1 MKKLIGILGILLLT
15 INGLQAQLCY
25 DVMQV
30 DKEIKVKYK
39 WKENKS
45 GEKEL
50 RIKFKTTANS
60 DLNTDL
66 ELGFYHNGILEE
78 RAQINDCLKRFFWND
93 WFRPIHLIQ
102 FETLTKEQIESD
114 QFKVEILEL
123 KTEEVEKCKETDD

>member
-15 INGLQAQLCY
+15 INGLQAQMCY
-25 DVMQV
+25 DVMQE
-30 DKEIKVKYK
+30 DEDIKVKYK

-50 RIKFKTTANS
+50 HIKFKTTAKS

-102 FETLTKEQIESD
+102 FENLTKEQIESD
-114 QFKVEILEL
+114 QFKLEVL
-123 KTEEVEKCKETDD
+123 KLKKEEVEKCNETDD

>member
-15 INGLQAQLCY
+15 ISGLQAQICY
-25 DVMQV
+25 DVMQA
-30 DKEIKVKYK
+30 DKDIKVKYK

-50 RIKFKTTANS
+50 RIKFKTTAKS

-78 RAQINDCLKRFFWND
+78 KAQINDCLKRFFWND

-102 FETLTKEQIESD
+102 FENLSKEQIESD
-114 QFKVEILEL
+114 QFKIEVLEL
-123 KTEEVEKCKETDD
+123 KTEKVEKCTETDD